1 VTIVDEYKLTLT
13 FDQFWNRDA
22 YGTPPGSNLYGS
34 HPVYID
40 HRGDNGTHGVF
51 LATSEG
57 MDVKIDDTQGQF
69 LEYNVLG
76 GVVDLYFLSG
86 PTPKDVSVQYAALS
100 GTPAMMPYWG
110 FGSHQ
115 CKYGYR
121 DVWEVAEVVANY
133 SKAEIPLET
142 MWTDIDY
149 MELRRLFTLDPERYP
164 LELVRQLVDYLHQH
178 QQHYIVM
185 VNSAIWRG
193 DNDVYNDGAEM
204 EVWQKRANGS
214 FYEGAVWPG
223 PTVFPDWFHP
233 NTQKYW
239 DEKFMEFFSPETGVD
254 IDGLWNDMN
263 EPANFC
269 PYPCNDP
276 DGMFDLEIF
285 QPSITDML

>member
-1 VTIVDEYKLTLT
+1 
-13 FDQFWNRDA
+13 
-22 YGTPPGSNLYGS
+22 
-34 HPVYID
+34 VYID
-40 HRGDNGTHGVF
+40 HRGENGTHGVF

-76 GVVDLYFLSG
+76 GVVDLYFLAG

-178 QQHYIVM
+178 QQHYILM

-239 DEKFMEFFSPETGVD
+239 DSKFEESFSPETGVD

-269 PYPCNDP
+269 PYPCKDP
-276 DGMFDLEIF
+276 DGKFIVIA
-285 QPSITDML
+285 S